1 MKNIFIT
8 RRRHNI
14 DTPIEKRY
22 VVDDIGRTFQ
32 IEDPIG
38 LAEIVVTDSLDE
50 FHYVMRN
57 NYELG
62 LDTENSDLNQFYAI
76 PLLLQ
81 IAIPGLS
88 FVIDQTSIKEDYL
101 SMYTDRL
108 YIGHNIQYDYRIIKY
123 HMGIELYNLEDVMIT
138 EQIINRGT
146 GRLNNMED
154 TYLRRC
160 GKRLPEDK
168 KTRKDF
174 TKMNEKSIFERK
186 HIVYSGFDP
195 QTGFEIREVQK
206 PIVEENKLT
215 FRVYNIGM
223 PLIPILGDMNLVGR
237 TLNKEK
243 WRENLENNK
252 KERFRLERELDA
264 MVAEFAK
271 TNVKL
276 RGGIWSSSSRKRKR
290 SDGVQFNM
298 FAEDTLLSTL
308 AAKNIAYNSPHQLTK
323 LFNILKE
330 PLPMKVDHDREL
342 VWGEDAPL
350 KVSFDE
356 PTLEQYKIEYPGSRM
371 IEFINVLLEFKVILK
386 EIDSFGEIFLREY
399 MKQGKTGHK
408 MKRGYY
414 QPKTDKIHTIYKQE
428 FTANGRLSSGGDKKG
443 KDDIGIG
450 FDNSQNWP
458 KKEHVRSCITLTPQE
473 IADGWWIST
482 SDLTAAELVI
492 LASKSQDTNLM
503 LHCRKDL
510 HSYLATHS
518 YTNIIQYCR
527 STMVSGRCYDELYQ
541 LLKVN
546 RLQKAYRINEGN
558 VNGIDITRLPTKQ
571 EIDSITKKRVEEA
584 LDTNAIVIDKKKYP
598 DIREPYKN
606 CTYGVTYGAK
616 DDKIAGTLNIAPYYA
631 KLAMEGIYH
640 AIPQAMA
647 FLDTKARQAV
657 REGFIVCND
666 RTGSRH
672 IFKSFQEAR
681 QYGRPMTNKQTSAI
695 ERFTKNFIMSATQA
709 DMVKEGMIEANNYV
723 RANKLEFH
731 WLMQVHD
738 ELVFKHK
745 DKELRPV
752 IEKILTDVCNRYL
765 KNITMEIAGHT
776 GHVWHKD

>member
-1 MKNIFIT
+1 MKNIFVT

-22 VVDDIGRTFQ
+22 VLDDLGRTFL
-32 IEDPIG
+32 IEDPIAT
-38 LAEIVVTDSLDE
+38 AEIVVTDSLDE
-50 FHYVMRN
+50 FHYVMKN

-81 IAIPGLS
+81 IAIPGTS

-108 YIGHNIQYDYRIIKY
+108 YIGHNVQYDYRIIKY

-146 GRLNNMED
+146 GRLNNLED
-154 TYLRRC
+154 AYLRRC
-160 GKRLPEDK
+160 NKHLPEDK

-174 TKMNEKSIFERK
+174 TKMTEKSIFERK

-195 QTGFEIREVQK
+195 QTGLEIREVQK
-206 PIVEENKLT
+206 PIVKENKLE
-215 FRVYNIGM
+215 FRTYGIGM

-237 TLNKEK
+237 TLNKVQ
-243 WRENLENNK
+243 WRENIEFNK
-252 KERFRLERELDA
+252 KEKFRLEKELDA
-264 MVAEFAK
+264 IVAEFAK

-276 RGGIWSSSSRKRKR
+276 KGGIWSSSSRKRKR

-298 FAEDTLLSTL
+298 FAEDTLIATGAL
-308 AAKNIAYNSPHQLTK
+308 KNISYNSSHQLKK
-323 LFNILKE
+323 LFTILKE
-330 PLPMKVDHDREL
+330 PLPMKADKDKEL
-342 VWGEDAPL
+342 VWGEDAPM

-371 IEFINVLLEFKVILK
+371 MEFINVLLEFKVVTK
-386 EIDSFGEIFLREY
+386 EIDAFGEIFLREY

-408 MKRGYY
+408 FKRGYY

-458 KKEHVRSCITLTPQE
+458 KKNSVRNCITLTPQE
-473 IADGWWIST
+473 IEEGWWIST

-492 LASKSQDTNLM
+492 LASKSQDQNLM
-503 LHCRKDL
+503 LHCRRDL

-527 STMVSGRCYDELYQ
+527 STMNGTRAYDELYQ

-546 RLQKAYRINEGN
+546 RLQKAYRIE
-558 VNGIDITRLPTKQ
+558 DRLPTKQ
-571 EIDSITKKRVEEA
+571 EIESITKKRVEEA
-584 LDTNAIVIDKKKYP
+584 MDTNEIKIDKKKYP

-647 FLDTKARQAV
+647 FLDTMARKAV
-657 REGFIVCND
+657 REGYIVFND
-666 RTGSRH
+666 RTNSRH
-672 IFKSFQEAR
+672 IFKSCIDAAS
-681 QYGRPMTNKQTSAI
+681 YGRQLTNGERSAI
-695 ERFTKNFIMSATQA
+695 ERFTKNAIMSGTQA
-709 DMVKEGMIEANNYV
+709 DMIKEAMIEANNYV
-723 RANKLEFH
+723 REHKLEFH

-738 ELVFKHK
+738 EVVFKHK
-745 DKELRPV
+745 DKELRPK
-752 IEKILTDVCNRYL
+752 IEQILTDVCNRYL

-776 GHVWHKD
+776 GYVWHKE